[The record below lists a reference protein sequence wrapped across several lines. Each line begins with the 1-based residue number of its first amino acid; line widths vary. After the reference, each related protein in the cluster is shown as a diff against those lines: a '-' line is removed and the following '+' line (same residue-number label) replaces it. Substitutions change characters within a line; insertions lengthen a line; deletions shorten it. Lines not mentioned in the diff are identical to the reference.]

1 MTTPTQRSLTFTV
14 LGTPAPQG
22 SFRAAYSAK
31 SKRAFVIQSCK
42 RTMPWRQEVAAK
54 AEEAM
59 SHSDQRLVGIFTG
72 PLKLTAFFYM
82 PRPKGHYGK
91 KGLRPSAPPFPDKK
105 PDLSKLVRAI
115 EDAMTGIVYVDDA
128 QIVSYDVEKLY
139 SDGSPA
145 SCGVKLMVES
155 LK

>member
-1 MTTPTQRSLTFTV
+1 MTTPTPRILTFTV

-22 SFRAAYSAK
+22 SFRAAYSEK

-59 SHSDQRLVGIFTG
+59 LKGKLDLFTG
-72 PLKLTAFFYM
+72 PLKLTAYFFM
-82 PRPKGHYGK
+82 PRPKGHVGK
-91 KGLRPSAPPFPDKK
+91 KGLRPSAPLFPDKK

-128 QIVSYDVEKLY
+128 QIVLYDVAKFY
-139 SDGSPA
+139 A
-145 SCGVKLMVES
+145 SEGQGPGVRIIVRRMEG
-155 LK
+155 

>member
-59 SHSDQRLVGIFTG
+59 LASRLDLFTG
-72 PLKLTAFFYM
+72 PLKLTTIFYM
-82 PRPKGHYGK
+82 PRPKCHYGK
-91 KGLRPSAPPFPDKK
+91 NGLRPSAPPFPDKK

-128 QIVSYDVEKLY
+128 QVVFYDVSKRYAHETK
-139 SDGSPA
+139 A
-145 SCGVKLMVES
+145 GVVITISRMEG
-155 LK
+155 

>member
-1 MTTPTQRSLTFTV
+1 MTTPTQRILSFAV

-54 AEEAM
+54 AEVAM
-59 SHSDQRLVGIFTG
+59 LASRFDLFTG
-72 PLKLTAFFYM
+72 PLKLTAYFFM

-91 KGLRPSAPPFPDKK
+91 NGLRPSAPPFPDKK

-128 QIVSYDVEKLY
+128 QIVLYDVSKRYAHETKAGVVITISRMEVEK
-139 SDGSPA
+139 
-145 SCGVKLMVES
+145 
-155 LK
+155 